1 MSYLCVKNP
10 RRECEGCMEC
20 KGSAHYYCPICG
32 KEVYETVFVSNAGE
46 VLGCDNCAQIKEPH
60 EVLEDEAN

>member
-32 KEVYETVFVSNAGE
+32 EEVYEIVYADKDGEILGCEHCVETHEPQE
-46 VLGCDNCAQIKEPH
+46 VLD
-60 EVLEDEAN
+60 DETY